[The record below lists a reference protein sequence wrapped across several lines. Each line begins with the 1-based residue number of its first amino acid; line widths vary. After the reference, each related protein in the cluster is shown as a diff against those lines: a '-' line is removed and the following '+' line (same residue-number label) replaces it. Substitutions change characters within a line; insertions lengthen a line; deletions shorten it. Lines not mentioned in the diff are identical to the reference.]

1 MSTQEKEKKEKE
13 TKEIE
18 MQCPRKCT
26 DKRGEVIHMKLGEN
40 STDIF
45 MKCPKCGYA
54 KGAPKN
60 PKRR

>member
-1 MSTQEKEKKEKE
+1 MSTQEKETQKEKE
-13 TKEIE
+13 I
-18 MQCPRKCT
+18 MQCPRRCT
-26 DKRGEVIHMKLGEN
+26 DKKGEVIHMKLGEN